1 MIFIMVVISGCGSG
15 NSYHYEQQEV
25 KNSKSKIYGMAK
37 DTNGFIYTVD
47 RDNNIQKYN
56 STGALENEF
65 KLDIPDELKMTIK
78 GMGIDSENKI
88 YADIYEIGPDT
99 GNGKKIHSIWKFD
112 ENGKKEGEVSVKEN
126 DTIGYSQAGFNS
138 IYLTDDKGYM
148 YVNDNTLLIETDS
161 NGKQKDTI
169 IQNKVFDYVKVDNF
183 IYAIVEED
191 GTTFLVKKDLGKSDY
206 EFRVKV
212 DDSAYYAKLD
222 YDKNNKEILYVS
234 SRLELEVYDEQ
245 GNKTKE
251 LGKGV
256 DFPLFLQNI
265 EILKMLINENGDIL
279 INCRIDGQK
288 DATFAMVTLAKKEG
302 EKEASNKKVVNVGA
316 NNEDEMLSLKALA
329 TEFMKENPEV
339 IIQVNNYNYTKATA
353 SDYLKKINTEMMS
366 GEGDD
371 LLPTEHLPM
380 NKFMKNGILEEL
392 NEYMDK
398 DSSIKKEQYYKNI
411 LDSFKYD
418 NKYYAWPYAFKISGL
433 IVDEDLVQQKSL
445 NINDSNFNRKD
456 FVKVMQD
463 IKANSN
469 TSSLAKLDKTD
480 LMKILFYPQMQN
492 WINYK
497 NNTTNFNDASFDNFI
512 DDIETIVVEDLISKE
527 MSFMDAKLNLRE
539 DELVFELLSD
549 ITPLG
554 FNGVADIYNYK
565 DNFSIYAV
573 PGLENSSKYA
583 FGAYGFG
590 LSSTSKNKE
599 EAWKFMKYVSENYG
613 LDGSSDAFNPNIKI
627 NEDMIDKATKAEKR
641 PTVYLTADV
650 ILYNYP
656 IDEKTGEQLK
666 EIMKKAE
673 INTTLDPQIEAIISD
688 SFEKYTKGE
697 LNKEELKNNL
707 DSKIQTYLKE

>member
-1 MIFIMVVISGCGSG
+1 M
-15 NSYHYEQQEV
+15 
-25 KNSKSKIYGMAK
+25 
-37 DTNGFIYTVD
+37 
-47 RDNNIQKYN
+47 
-56 STGALENEF
+56 
-65 KLDIPDELKMTIK
+65 
-78 GMGIDSENKI
+78 
-88 YADIYEIGPDT
+88 
-99 GNGKKIHSIWKFD
+99 
-112 ENGKKEGEVSVKEN
+112 
-126 DTIGYSQAGFNS
+126 
-138 IYLTDDKGYM
+138 
-148 YVNDNTLLIETDS
+148 
-161 NGKQKDTI
+161 
-169 IQNKVFDYVKVDNF
+169 
-183 IYAIVEED
+183 
-191 GTTFLVKKDLGKSDY
+191 
-206 EFRVKV
+206 

-539 DELVFELLSD
+539 DELVFELLPD